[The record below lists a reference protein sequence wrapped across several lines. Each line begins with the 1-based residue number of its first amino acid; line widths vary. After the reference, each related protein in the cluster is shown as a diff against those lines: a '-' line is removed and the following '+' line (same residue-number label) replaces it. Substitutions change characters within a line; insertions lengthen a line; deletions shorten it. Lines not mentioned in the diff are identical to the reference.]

1 MTEKEKQIEEMAKIT
16 CRYKDT
22 CINYKRVCSET
33 KCENLKYAEALYNA
47 DYRKQSGWIS
57 VDERLPTEEEYR
69 DEYGELIPILVTEKD
84 TTYPYRALYDGKTW
98 GDGLTAIPTIT
109 HWMPLPEP
117 PKMKGG
123 ESDAR

>member
-47 DYRKQSGWIS
+47 GYRKQSDT
-57 VDERLPTEEEYR
+57 VDNFAERLKESHIKYSLPLLGLSTKTEIENYVN
-69 DEYGELIPILVTEKD
+69 DLLMQFSDVINAVAKD
-84 TTYPYRALYDGKTW
+84 
-98 GDGLTAIPTIT
+98 
-109 HWMPLPEP
+109 
-117 PKMKGG
+117 MKGG
-123 ESDAR
+123 ESDD